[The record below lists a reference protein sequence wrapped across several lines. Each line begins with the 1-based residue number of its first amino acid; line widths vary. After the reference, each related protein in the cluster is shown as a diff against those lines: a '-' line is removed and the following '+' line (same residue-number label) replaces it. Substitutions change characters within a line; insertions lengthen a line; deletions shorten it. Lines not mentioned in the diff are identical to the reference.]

1 MIKVTVYSKQRHA
14 FSLITTIFVIVLMAL
29 VGGFILNLSGKI
41 VQETSVQYR
50 KEQAIL
56 YAKSYTEL
64 AIMAATSQNC
74 VKKISGDIGA
84 SHNDVLK
91 GQGYHAEVYIQYV
104 GSDTTCTTSTIG
116 YADSRHNIL
125 LIDTYVR
132 YRDPEHPDSLTTI
145 PWSINKGY
153 TFHRRTI
160 QRL

>member
-1 MIKVTVYSKQRHA
+1 
-14 FSLITTIFVIVLMAL
+14 MAM

-74 VKKISGDIGA
+74 VKKISGDIGP
-84 SHNDVLK
+84 SQDDVLE

-104 GSDTTCTTSTIG
+104 GSYNNCTTSTIK
-116 YADSRHNIL
+116 YTNSQHNIL
-125 LIDTYVR
+125 LIDTYIR
-132 YRDPEHPDSLTTI
+132 YRDPDHPNSLTTI
-145 PWSINKGY
+145 PWSLNPGY

-160 QRL
+160 QKL